1 MIGEYTYWELT
12 DIRIMF
18 ARAYRSTLNAQ
29 CLYQEAFL
37 ATELQIEKHF
47 LASTSVFFTIAMQ

>member
-12 DIRIMF
+12 DMRIMF

-29 CLYQEAFL
+29 CLYQEALL
-37 ATELQIEKHF
+37 AAELQI
-47 LASTSVFFTIAMQ
+47 